1 MRSPGYALARHV
13 ILAVLNGS
21 ARHEL
26 RPIVSCLGRRIDTRP
41 RETRRAVPARHCA
54 ARAWPVLAHWPTI
67 GAAIESTSDVC
78 ARVEVY
84 RWHDPH
90 PPLSSYPWRPSE
102 RTFAAPSR
110 RRPPRARQSSPRL
123 NSPGLSLLAPTAA
136 DAARRHCPR
145 ASPRLTSRAFPSP

>member
-1 MRSPGYALARHV
+1 LRSPGYALARHV

-78 ARVEVY
+78 ARLEVY

-90 PPLSSYPWRPSE
+90 RALILLSMETQRTHLRRSQPPAPATRSTKLPAPKLSRALTPS
-102 RTFAAPSR
+102 
-110 RRPPRARQSSPRL
+110 
-123 NSPGLSLLAPTAA
+123 
-136 DAARRHCPR
+136 ARRG
-145 ASPRLTSRAFPSP
+145 